1 MKRTFFLMSAFFAIL
16 FYNADVW
23 ACTGITLH
31 AADGCHMVARTI
43 EWGNSALK
51 SDYVVMPRGHRWQSF
66 TPSGHNGAVVVAKY
80 GLVGLSVVEPDFV
93 AEGINEK
100 GLSAGLFYFPGY
112 GEYQSYDSARNSE
125 TVADLQLVTW
135 MLSQFATVDEVIEA
149 VPSVRVVGLYPDA
162 STVHWRIADASGK
175 QYVLEIVDGQP
186 HFYENKVGVLTNSPG
201 FEWQVT
207 NLNNYVNL
215 YPGSAKAQL
224 LGGVMVAPFGA
235 GTGLLG
241 IPGDVTPPS
250 RFVRA
255 AFFANTA
262 PQPKTAFDAMTQAFH
277 ILNNFDIPIGVE
289 HPIGEAPDIPSAT
302 QWTTAT
308 DMTNRRIYYRTAY
321 NANIRCIDCSTIDF
335 ARVPYT
341 YKPLDEVQRQ
351 PVEMISVR

>member
-1 MKRTFFLMSAFFAIL
+1 M
-16 FYNADVW
+16 
-23 ACTGITLH
+23 
-31 AADGCHMVARTI
+31 
-43 EWGNSALK
+43 
-51 SDYVVMPRGHRWQSF
+51 
-66 TPSGHNGAVVVAKY
+66 
-80 GLVGLSVVEPDFV
+80 
-93 AEGINEK
+93 
-100 GLSAGLFYFPGY
+100 
-112 GEYQSYDSARNSE
+112 
-125 TVADLQLVTW
+125 
-135 MLSQFATVDEVIEA
+135 
-149 VPSVRVVGLYPDA
+149 
-162 STVHWRIADASGK
+162 
-175 QYVLEIVDGQP
+175 LEIVDGQP

-321 NANIRCIDCSTIDF
+321 NANIRCIDCLTIDF